1 MKTAEE
7 MVQFCDENNLGKG
20 MTKKWELKHF
30 QLIAKNLD
38 EDENVILPFM
48 GLKNYISATKH
59 DSYYAFAITNKR
71 IIMAQQKILGQDI
84 KSVSLNNIN
93 DITLSNGPIS
103 GTVYFDTY
111 KEQFNVNSNSDVAT
125 NIYNNARRLL
135 MNNKTDNTS
144 EKKDTDKYEKL
155 RELKSLYDDEI
166 ITKEEFEKEK
176 EKILQ

>member
-7 MVQFCDENNLGKG
+7 MVKFCDENNLGKG

-30 QLIAKNLD
+30 QLIEKNLD
-38 EDENVILPFM
+38 EDEKVILPFM

-71 IIMAQQKILGQDI
+71 IIMAQQKMLGQDI

-135 MNNKTDNTS
+135 MNNKIDNTL
-144 EKKDTDKYEKL
+144 EKKDTDKYERL
-155 RELKSLYDDEI
+155 RKLKSLYDDEI

-176 EKILQ
+176 DKILQ